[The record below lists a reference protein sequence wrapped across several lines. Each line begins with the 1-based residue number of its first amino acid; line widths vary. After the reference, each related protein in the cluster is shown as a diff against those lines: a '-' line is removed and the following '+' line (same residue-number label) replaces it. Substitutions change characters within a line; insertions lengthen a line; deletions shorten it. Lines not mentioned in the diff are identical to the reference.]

1 VAAEHLKAEF
11 RPERSKATS
20 VAFAL
25 AAVPAIFLPFS
36 YLFLFV
42 WVVVNLAP
50 HLFSGNYP
58 ETPNNDIVFP
68 VIVGGGYYGTLIQWP
83 FYFLWAALSS
93 ELNWRARLLW
103 IVVLLFFNMFA
114 IPYFLY
120 CKYRGT
126 TKSVITD
133 SIKIEWLRRYFDENA
148 PARPEETV
156 QADYKKSNIR
166 MLRLLVGAIV
176 LLSISAYWNI
186 HLLVDNWYLRSTR
199 DNWASLGG
207 ANLASKIFSK
217 GEIYFYQTDATHKT
231 NTVIN
236 TRDGYPVKAWPQTD
250 PDSDAAFVDNFNKTM
265 IQLIGSRK
273 GAP

>member
-1 VAAEHLKAEF
+1 MAAEHLKAAF

-25 AAVPAIFLPFS
+25 AAIPALFLPFS

-42 WVVVNLAP
+42 WVVVNIAP
-50 HLFSGNYP
+50 HIISGNYP
-58 ETPNNDIVFP
+58 ETPNNSIFP
-68 VIVGGGYYGTLIQWP
+68 VIVGAGYYGTLIQWP

-93 ELNWRARLLW
+93 ELNWRSRLLW
-103 IVVLLFFNMFA
+103 IVVLFFLNMFA

-148 PARPEETV
+148 PARPEEMI
-156 QADYKKSNIR
+156 QAEYKRSNIR
-166 MLRLLVGAIV
+166 MLRSLVVVTV
-176 LLSISAYWNI
+176 LLFASAYWNA
-186 HLLVDNWYLRSTR
+186 HLLIDNFYLRNTR
-199 DNWASLGG
+199 DNWARLGG
-207 ANLASKIFSK
+207 TNFAYKSFSK
-217 GEIYFYQTDATHKT
+217 GEIYFYQTDATHKA
-231 NTVIN
+231 NAVIN
-236 TRDGYPVKAWPQTD
+236 TRDGYPVKAWPQSD
-250 PDSDAAFVDNFNKTM
+250 PESDAAFVDNFNKTM
-265 IQLIGSRK
+265 IQLIGSSK